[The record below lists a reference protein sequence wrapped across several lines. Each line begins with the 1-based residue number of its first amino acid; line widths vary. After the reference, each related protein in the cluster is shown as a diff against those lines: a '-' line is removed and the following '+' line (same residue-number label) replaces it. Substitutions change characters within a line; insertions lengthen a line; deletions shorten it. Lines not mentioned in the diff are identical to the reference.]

1 MAQRPVAPGGPDE
14 ATDRGG
20 LRLALVILGAAAV
33 AASVGLAPL
42 VAYAVP
48 LAVAGAAVALAG
60 RRSTAY
66 VEFLLWV
73 WLLTPGLR
81 RIVDLHAGWDPLSP
95 VMLAAPLASLAA
107 LPTILRGRRR
117 VHRDAQIAFL
127 VTLLALA
134 YGVLVGVVR
143 TSSVAAPLA
152 ALLTWAPPIVS
163 GLYVATVGPSRDAMA
178 KLLTRFAVGAAL
190 AVGGYAL
197 VQWFGLPAWDR
208 YWMEHAPMA
217 SIGRPEPME
226 VRVFSTLN
234 SPGPFASVIAA
245 LLVVLLGTRSR
256 LRLPAAVLAVVGLGL
271 SLVRSAWLG
280 LAVALLAVVSGR
292 QSRSLRRTL
301 LLVAVPAVALLMT
314 GGPVSEAVNE
324 RISASVEKGD
334 EDLSLL
340 ERADLYAE
348 LGPVV
353 VRDLVGQ
360 GLGTTG
366 VSTKAG
372 NDGDLGEH
380 GDLDSGLLEYLFVFG
395 LPVGLA
401 ALVATTVAA
410 VGAWRRGRRGSEL
423 DKACAA
429 AALGIFVQLPFG
441 NALVS
446 VSGLF
451 FWLLLGAL
459 SSRDDDPAPGAPAL
473 GAHPALDVPSEP
485 KEAVPA

>member
-1 MAQRPVAPGGPDE
+1 MATRPVAPGRPDDG
-14 ATDRGG
+14 TDRGG
-20 LRLALVILGAAAV
+20 LRLALVLLGGAAA
-33 AASVGLAPL
+33 ASFVGFAPL
-42 VAYAVP
+42 VAYALP

-60 RRSTAY
+60 RRTTAY
-66 VEFLLWV
+66 VEFLVWI
-73 WLLTPGLR
+73 WLLSPGLR
-81 RIVDLHAGWDPLSP
+81 RIVDLHAGWNPVSP
-95 VMLAAPLASLAA
+95 VMLAAPLASFAA
-107 LPTILRGRRR
+107 LPVLLRGRRL
-117 VHRDAQIAFL
+117 VHRDAQAAFL
-127 VTLLALA
+127 VTLVALA

-143 TSSVAAPLA
+143 SSSVAAPLA

-163 GLYVATVGPSRDAMA
+163 GLYVATIGPSKDAMA
-178 KLLTRFAVGAAL
+178 RLLTRLAVGAGLAL
-190 AVGGYAL
+190 GAYAL
-197 VQWFGLPAWDR
+197 LQWAALPAWDR
-208 YWMEHAPMA
+208 FWMEHAPMA

-280 LAVALLAVVSGR
+280 LAVSVLAIVSGR
-292 QSRSLRRTL
+292 GSRSLRRTL
-301 LLVAVPAVALLMT
+301 LLVAVPAVALLLA
-314 GGPVSEAVNE
+314 GGPVSEAVND

-353 VRDLVGQ
+353 VREVVGQ
-360 GLGTTG
+360 GLGATG
-366 VSTKAG
+366 VSTKVANG
-372 NDGDLGEH
+372 GDLGER
-380 GDLDSGLLEYLFVFG
+380 GDLDSGLLEYLYVFG
-395 LPVGLA
+395 LPVGAAALA
-401 ALVATTVAA
+401 ASTVG
-410 VGAWRRGRRGSEL
+410 VLGAWRRGRRGSEL

-459 SSRDDDPAPGAPAL
+459 STRDDAAASPAPPA
-473 GAHPALDVPSEP
+473 ATVLDVPSEP

>member
-1 MAQRPVAPGGPDE
+1 MATRPVAPGHPDDG
-14 ATDRGG
+14 ADRGG
-20 LRLALVILGAAAV
+20 LRLALVLLAGAAA
-33 AASVGLAPL
+33 ASFVGAAPL
-42 VAYAVP
+42 VAYALP
-48 LAVAGAAVALAG
+48 LAVLGAAVGLAG
-60 RRSTAY
+60 RRGTAY

-107 LPTILRGRRR
+107 LPAILRGRRR
-117 VHRDAQIAFL
+117 VHGDARAAFL

-134 YGVLVGVVR
+134 YGLLVGVVR
-143 TSSVAAPLA
+143 STSLAAPLA

-163 GLYVATVGPSRDAMA
+163 GLYVATVGPSKDAMA
-178 KLLTRFAVGAAL
+178 RLLTRLAVGAAL
-190 AVGGYAL
+190 ALGGYAL
-197 VQWFGLPAWDR
+197 VQWATVPDWDGF
-208 YWMEHAPMA
+208 WMANAPMA

-256 LRLPAAVLAVVGLGL
+256 LRLPAAVLAVVALGL

-280 LAVALLAVVSGR
+280 LAVAVVAVVSGPR
-292 QSRSLRRTL
+292 SRSLRRTL
-301 LLVAVPAVALLMT
+301 LLVALPAAALLMA
-314 GGPVSEAVNE
+314 GGPVAEAVNE
-324 RISASVEKGD
+324 RISASVEEGD
-334 EDLSLL
+334 RDLSLL

-348 LGPVV
+348 MGPQV

-360 GLGTTG
+360 GLGATG
-366 VSTKAG
+366 VSTKVG
-372 NDGDLGEH
+372 NDGDLGEL
-380 GDLDSGLLEYLFVFG
+380 GNLDSGLLEYLYVFG
-395 LPVGLA
+395 MPVGLA
-401 ALVATTVAA
+401 ALVATTAGVL
-410 VGAWRRGRRGSEL
+410 GAWRRGRRGTEL

-459 SSRDDDPAPGAPAL
+459 SARDDDPSPVEGPLDAARP
-473 GAHPALDVPSEP
+473 LDVPSEP
-485 KEAVPA
+485 QEVVPA